1 MYLSVTPVL
10 LQMIVSSMGLNVFN
24 PKIYKVRKDINF
36 FVWKLTQA
44 KPFWMGIIRL
54 TTHGCAG

>member
-1 MYLSVTPVL
+1 
-10 LQMIVSSMGLNVFN
+10 MIVSSMGLNVFN

>member
-36 FVWKLTQA
+36 FV
-44 KPFWMGIIRL
+44 
-54 TTHGCAG
+54 